1 MTIADPEHPLYGISV
16 AAQLTGMHPQ
26 SIRAYEDRGLL
37 SPARTDGGTRR
48 YSNGDIGRLHR
59 IGGLL
64 GDGLNLAGIEVVLA
78 LEAEN
83 QRLRAEI
90 DALRGAPEDPAG

>member
-1 MTIADPEHPLYGISV
+1 MSFPDPAGGLYAISV

-26 SIRAYEDRGLL
+26 SIRSYEDRGLVT
-37 SPARTDGGTRR
+37 PVRTDGGTRR
-48 YSNGDIGRLHR
+48 YSDGDIQRLHR

-64 GDGLNLAGIEVVLA
+64 GYGLNLAGIELVLG

-83 QRLRAEI
+83 QRLRDEI
-90 DALRGAPEDPAG
+90 EQLRGPNDQS